1 MHFKKLD
8 IKLFGISLLVKASL
22 IKLSL
27 VGLGIHQMGN
37 LFLQLKISFE
47 NQNELWYY
55 VQMSNNEKELIKI
68 LDFKSASIHPLPF
81 FLGRFLFWIVWF
93 FRCSKESVYQC
104 IRVYGQHFDKD
115 LGFTSEVSLHLTLSA
130 FFDSDQFLIFWKFIM
145 N

>member
-68 LDFKSASIHPLPF
+68 LDFK
-81 FLGRFLFWIVWF
+81 
-93 FRCSKESVYQC
+93 
-104 IRVYGQHFDKD
+104 
-115 LGFTSEVSLHLTLSA
+115 
-130 FFDSDQFLIFWKFIM
+130 
-145 N
+145 